1 MKKPFK
7 NYFLGGLTIF
17 VLILSQSFIM
27 AQKANDKISVKYEQ
41 FKLANGLDVILHV
54 DKSDPIVAVA
64 IQFHVGSNREVKGRT
79 GFAHLFE
86 HMMFQ
91 RSENV
96 GEDQFFK
103 LIQNAGGKLNGGTNY
118 DGTVYYEIVP
128 KNSLELA
135 LWLESDRMGYMINTV
150 TKAAFV
156 NQQNVVQNE
165 KRQRVDNAPYGHTGY
180 VIGKNIYPDGHPYNW
195 TVIGEM
201 EDLFNATVED
211 VKAFHQ
217 KFYGPNNATL
227 VLAGDFDPK
236 TARAMI
242 EKYFGEIPKGNEV
255 TDMKPMPITLKETN
269 RLYHEDNFA
278 KAAQLN
284 MVWPTVEEFTDDSY
298 ALNALAQLFSSG
310 KKAPLYRVIEKE
322 KKLASRPVAY
332 NSSLELAGTFNIRIT
347 ANSGISLDSIEKGVL
362 GSFSIFEKEGISEKD
377 LERIKAGLETDYYN
391 GISSVFNKAYQL
403 AYYNE
408 YKGDPSYIEKE
419 IDKIRAVTVA
429 DVKRVYEKY
438 IKGKPFVETSFV
450 PKGQLN
456 LMVANSV
463 KANVAEE
470 SINNATEVKQDVVD
484 NEEIIKTKTKLDR
497 SKMPVSGPDQN
508 INLPKIWNSTLGN
521 GLKVFGIEQMELPLV
536 QLNIVIEGGQI
547 LEDKN
552 KIGVASL
559 IAELFKQGSKDK
571 TPLQME
577 EELEML
583 GASVYVSSG
592 IEAISISVNTLSRN
606 YQKTLDL
613 VQEMILKPRWDAEE
627 FGMAKSKIINI
638 LKRSQANPNYL
649 SVVNFNKILYGEN
662 SILGFNKMGT
672 VASVESITLD
682 DLKAY
687 YEKYFSPSVA
697 SFQIAG
703 SIKKDIVLKSLQGLA
718 KEWAKKEVKIPEFKD
733 FPIIDKSKIYF
744 VDVPGAKQSVVRIG
758 YLSLS
763 RLNPEY
769 FSAAVMNEKLGGS
782 FSGFVNLILR
792 EEKGYTYGAYTG
804 FTGLKVPAPFWASSS
819 VRSNTTLESVQIF
832 KETMEKYR
840 KGISAEDLDFTK
852 NSLLKSNARRF
863 ETLGSLI
870 GMLNDISSY
879 NLPFDYVK
887 KEEGII
893 RSMTIDS
900 HKKLAEKY
908 IVPDKMVYLI
918 VGDAASQIEP
928 LKNLGLG
935 DPILIKN

>member
-1 MKKPFK
+1 MKKKIKHFM
-7 NYFLGGLTIF
+7 LGLTA
-17 VLILSQSFIM
+17 LILFLPQSLILG
-27 AQKANDKISVKYEQ
+27 QKADNKISVKYEQ

-103 LIQNAGGKLNGGTNY
+103 LIQNAGGELNGGTNF

-128 KNSLELA
+128 RNALELA

-150 TKAAFV
+150 TKAAFA

-165 KRQRVDNAPYGHTGY
+165 KRQRVDNNPYGHTGY
-180 VIGKNIYPDGHPYNW
+180 VLNKALYPEGHPYNW
-195 TVIGEM
+195 QVIGEM

-217 KFYGPNNATL
+217 QYYVPNNATL

-236 TARAMI
+236 AARVLI
-242 EKYFGEIPKGNEV
+242 EKYFGEIPKGKEV
-255 TDMKPMPITLKETN
+255 VDMKPMPVQLQETKK
-269 RLYHEDNFA
+269 LYHEDNFA
-278 KAAQLN
+278 KAAQLT
-284 MVWPTVEEFTDDSY
+284 MVWPTVEQFSNDGY
-298 ALNALAQLFSSG
+298 ALDILAQLLSSG

-332 NSSLELAGTFNIRIT
+332 NSSMELAGAFNVRVT
-347 ANSGISLDSIEKGVL
+347 ANSGISLDEIEKGVFE
-362 GSFSIFEKEGISEKD
+362 SFDLFEKEGFTDKD
-377 LERIKAGLETDYYN
+377 LERIKASLETDYYN
-391 GISSVFNKAYQL
+391 NISSVFNKAYQL

-408 YKGDPSYIEKE
+408 YIGDPSYIEKE
-419 IDKIRAVTVA
+419 IDKIRAVTVS

-463 KANVAEE
+463 KANVVEE
-470 SINNATEVKQDVVD
+470 NIKNATEVKQDVVD

-497 SKMPVSGPDQN
+497 SKMPALGPDPA
-508 INLPKIWNSTLGN
+508 INLPKIWNSTLAN
-521 GLKVFGIEQMELPLV
+521 GLKVYGIEQMELPLV
-536 QLNIVIEGGQI
+536 QFNIVVDGGMM

-552 KIGVASL
+552 KIGVANL
-559 IAELFKQGSKDK
+559 VAELFKQGTKDK
-571 TPLQME
+571 TPLQLE

-583 GASVYVSSG
+583 GASVYVSSTKEG
-592 IEAISISVNTLSRN
+592 INISVNTLARN

-627 FGMAKSKIINI
+627 FELAKSKIINI
-638 LKRSQANPNYL
+638 LQRNQANPNYL
-649 SVVNFNKILYGEN
+649 SSLNFNKLLYGES
-662 SILGFNKMGT
+662 SILGFDKMGT
-672 VASVESITLD
+672 VASVQSITLD

-687 YEKYFSPSVA
+687 YEKNFSPSVA
-697 SFQIAG
+697 SFMVAG
-703 SIKKDIVLKSLQGLA
+703 SIKKDLVLKSLQALA
-718 KEWAKKEVKIPEFKD
+718 KEWTKKEVKIPEFKD
-733 FPIIDKSKIYF
+733 FPAVDKSKIYF
-744 VDVPGAKQSVVRIG
+744 VDVPGAKQSVIRIG

-763 RLNPEY
+763 RLNSDYYP
-769 FSAAVMNEKLGGS
+769 AVVMNEKLGGS
-782 FSGFVNLILR
+782 FSGMVNLVLR
-792 EEKGYTYGAYTG
+792 EEKGFTYGAYTG
-804 FTGLKVPAPFWASSS
+804 FTPYKFNGPFWASSS
-819 VRSNTTLESVQIF
+819 VRSNSTFESVQIF
-832 KETMEKYR
+832 KDIMEKYR
-840 KGISAEDLDFTK
+840 QGISAEDLEFTK
-852 NSLLKSNARRF
+852 NTLLKSNALRF

-870 GMLNDISSY
+870 GMLNEISSY

-887 KEEGII
+887 KEEGIVK
-893 RSMTIDS
+893 SMTLDS
-900 HKKLAEKY
+900 HKQLAQKY
-908 IVPDKMVYLI
+908 IVPDKMVYLV
-918 VGDAASQIEP
+918 VGDAATQLEP
-928 LKNLGLG
+928 LKNLGFG
-935 DPILIKN
+935 DPILIKNQ